1 MHYLFQQI
9 INGLG
14 DGAIYASL
22 GLALVLIYRTTN
34 IANFAQGEMATVSAY
49 IAWQMVA
56 WGLPLGWA
64 LLIAVVVSIAMGAAT
79 YMLVVRPVQQK
90 DELTIIIVTL
100 GLFLAFNSAS
110 GAIWGFMQLPLS
122 SPFPATGVVLGA
134 FGVSAELIGTVLVLI
149 AISVGMFILFQRTRL
164 GVALRAAASNATSAK
179 LVGIPFT
186 AMMALGWGL
195 SAGLG
200 AISGVLVAP
209 KLTID
214 PNMMGSIIIYAFAA
228 AVVGGLTSYRGA
240 VVGGAI
246 VGVSQSLSMAF
257 LPWLGSDLQILLPLI
272 LIVAVLIAK
281 PEGLFGSTVVV
292 RV

>member
-9 INGLG
+9 INGIG

-34 IANFAQGEMATVSAY
+34 IANFAQGEMATFSAY
-49 IAWQMVA
+49 IAWQLTA
-56 WGLPLGWA
+56 WGAPLGWA
-64 LLIAVVVSIAMGAAT
+64 LLIAVVVSIVVGAVT
-79 YMLVVRPVQQK
+79 YLIVVRPVQNK

-100 GLFLAFNSAS
+100 GLMLAFNSMN
-110 GAIWGFMQLPLS
+110 GAIWGFMQMSLP
-122 SPFPATGVVLGA
+122 SPFPATGLT
-134 FGVSAELIGTVLVLI
+134 FGTYRVSAELIGTVLVLI
-149 AISVGMFILFQRTRL
+149 AISVGMFLLFQRTRL
-164 GVALRAAASNATSAK
+164 GVALRAAASNAVSAK

-200 AISGVLVAP
+200 AVSGLLVAP
-209 KLTID
+209 KLTLD
-214 PNMMGSIIIYAFAA
+214 PNMMGAIIIYAFAA

-240 VVGGAI
+240 VIGGAI

-257 LPWLGSDLQILLPLI
+257 LPWLGSDLQILLPL
-272 LIVAVLIAK
+272 LMIVAVLIAK

>member
-34 IANFAQGEMATVSAY
+34 IANFAQGEMATASAY

-64 LLIAVVVSIAMGAAT
+64 LLIAVVVSIAMGAVT
-79 YMLVVRPVQQK
+79 YLLVVRPTQHK

-100 GLFLAFNSAS
+100 GLFLAFNSAN
-110 GAIWGFMQLPLS
+110 GAIWGFMQLPLP
-122 SPFPATGVVLGA
+122 SPFPATSVA
-134 FGVSAELIGTVLVLI
+134 FGVFRVSADLIGTVLVLI

-200 AISGVLVAP
+200 AISGLLVAP
-209 KLTID
+209 KLTLD
-214 PNMMGSIIIYAFAA
+214 PNMMGSIVIYAFAA

-257 LPWLGSDLQILLPLI
+257 LPWLGSDLQILLPLL